1 MDHTIEDLR
10 HAGFTER
17 QAEAVIDA
25 IRDAQKCGLTDALL
39 EWRDA
44 RAAFLRCVDTA
55 PHEDQGIPA
64 DLSRRFVD
72 AEEKLFEVANEIL
85 ML

>member
-1 MDHTIEDLR
+1 MFTAEDKLR
-10 HAGFTER
+10 EAPR
-17 QAEAVIDA
+17 PARRLVRRIRAETKMNQLFDAV
-25 IRDAQKCGLTDALL
+25 L

-44 RAAFLRCVDTA
+44 RAAFLHCIDTA
-55 PHEDQGIPA
+55 PHEDESVPQDIG
-64 DLSRRFVD
+64 LRFVN

>member
-1 MDHTIEDLR
+1 MNQFPVHVV
-10 HAGFTER
+10 A
-17 QAEAVIDA
+17 
-25 IRDAQKCGLTDALL
+25 ALL

-44 RAAFLRCVDTA
+44 RAAFLACVDTV

-72 AEEKLFEVANEIL
+72 AEEKLYEVAKEIV
-85 ML
+85 

>member
-1 MDHTIEDLR
+1 VNQLVD
-10 HAGFTER
+10 
-17 QAEAVIDA
+17 AV
-25 IRDAQKCGLTDALL
+25 L

-44 RAAFLRCVDTA
+44 RAAFIACVDTA
-55 PHEDQGIPA
+55 PHEDQGIPTGIA
-64 DLSRRFVD
+64 LRFVK